1 MQCKGLLLA
10 TVSSLA
16 IASAVTVAAAADL
29 PARVAPIPVKAP
41 IVAAAYDW
49 TGFYIG
55 IHGGGAW
62 LDHNQRTSLN
72 NGSCNTVG
80 AGTTANCS
88 LTAFGG
94 IVGGFAGYNLQ
105 SGRVVYGIEAD
116 GSWTGLKKSV
126 STPDSAGLGNGLT
139 TLTGRVDWLATVRGR
154 IGITMS
160 PTLLYVTG
168 GVAFGGVKSSW
179 TDNDPPPNTNAI
191 AVDKVKVGWVAG
203 GGIEHAFAGNWR
215 VRVEGLY
222 HDLGKVSVGP
232 VQFPQFGNAYSTTFR
247 HQVATVRGGV
257 ALRW

>member
-1 MQCKGLLLA
+1 MRGKSLLLA

-16 IASAVTVAAAADL
+16 IIGAVNVAAAADI
-29 PARVAPIPVKAP
+29 PARVMPVKAP
-41 IVAAAYDW
+41 VVAAAYNW

-62 LDHNQRTSLN
+62 LDHNQSTVAN
-72 NGSCNTVG
+72 NGTCNSVG
-80 AGTTANCS
+80 FGPTSVADCS

-94 IVGGFAGYNLQ
+94 IFGGFAGYNVQ
-105 SGRVVYGIEAD
+105 SGNVVYGIEVD

-126 STPDSAGLGNGLT
+126 STPDAVGISSANLMT
-139 TLTGRVDWLATVRGR
+139 YTGRVDWLATARGR
-154 IGITMS
+154 LGITMS

-168 GVAFGGVKSSW
+168 GAAFGGVKSSW
-179 TDNDPPPNTNAI
+179 TDNDPAPINATL

-203 GGIEHAFAGNWR
+203 GGIEHAFAGNWL

-222 HDLGKVSVGP
+222 HDLGKVSAGP
-232 VQFPQFGNAYSTTFR
+232 VPNTGTTYNTTFR
-247 HQVATVRGGV
+247 HKVATVRGGV